1 MKIFYMML
9 LLHFIADYTLQGC
22 LANLKQ
28 KRWWIAECEK
38 HGVDL
43 KKYKD
48 DYICG
53 LVCHS
58 LYWSLV
64 TFLPLFFFTQI
75 PDMVLF
81 AIVAINTLFHMWI
94 DDLKANKFK
103 INLVQDQVF
112 HFAQIIVT
120 CGVVYG
126 VFWF

>member
-1 MKIFYMML
+1 MKVL
-9 LLHFIADYTLQGC
+9 LLMILGHLFADYTLQGC
-22 LANLKQ
+22 LANLKS
-28 KRWWIAECEK
+28 KGWWKEQCEQ
-38 HGVDL
+38 HGFDL
-43 KKYKD
+43 HKYRH

-53 LVCHS
+53 LACHS
-58 LYWSLV
+58 LYWTLV

-103 INLVQDQVF
+103 INLVQDQFLHV
-112 HFAQIIVT
+112 AQIIVT

>member
-1 MKIFYMML
+1 ML
-9 LLHFIADYTLQGC
+9 LLHFVADFTLQGC

-28 KRWWIAECEK
+28 KSWWIAECEN
-38 HGVDL
+38 HGVEL

-58 LYWSLV
+58 MYWTLV

-81 AIVAINTLFHMWI
+81 AIVVINTLFHMWI

-120 CGVVYG
+120 FWVVYV

>member
-1 MKIFYMML
+1 VKVLLLMML
-9 LLHFIADYTLQGC
+9 GHLFADYTLQGC

-28 KRWWIAECEK
+28 KGWWKEQCEQ
-38 HGVDL
+38 HGFDL
-43 KKYKD
+43 HKYRH

-53 LVCHS
+53 LACHS
-58 LYWSLV
+58 LYWTLV